1 MHILSKAREGRKAV
15 QRLKEKYGDKIT
27 ESWSNRYRFVDMAIL
42 RTIEYAEVIEIMKG
56 FKGMKVMDSGFAYHI
71 MDETV
76 NKGIGVAKVLDLLG
90 LGKGE
95 AAGVGDSI
103 TDLELLRACGY
114 SAIVANGDGR
124 LRGTVDYIAREK
136 FGMGFAEIAEKI
148 LSMGKA

>member
-1 MHILSKAREGRKAV
+1 
-15 QRLKEKYGDKIT
+15 
-27 ESWSNRYRFVDMAIL
+27 MAIL
-42 RTIEYAEVIEIMKG
+42 RTIEYAEVIEVMKG

-76 NKGIGVAKVLDLLG
+76 NKGVGVAKALDLLG

-114 SAIVANGDGR
+114 SAIVANGDER
-124 LRGTVDYIAREK
+124 LRGTVDYIAKEK
-136 FGMGFAEIAEKI
+136 FGIGFAEIAEKI